1 MDRID
6 MNAKKLASYIDH
18 TLLKPQASEND
29 ISRVCREAIEYG
41 FFSVCI
47 NPSYVSLVSN
57 FLKNSSV
64 KVCSV
69 LGFPFGANTLDV
81 KILEAK
87 KAIQDGANEID
98 MVINL
103 GAMKS
108 GKYQQVKDEINA
120 IVEQVKQYNNTAVKV
135 IIETGLLNRDE
146 KILAC
151 KIVKE
156 SKADF
161 VKTSTGFNT
170 SGATIADVKLL
181 RQVVGPNFAIKASG
195 GIRTYNNAMQLI
207 NAGAN
212 RLGTSSGVLILKEII

>member
-1 MDRID
+1 

-195 GIRTYNNAMQLI
+195 GIRTYNNAIQLI

>member
-1 MDRID
+1 